1 MIYPGEKKTME
12 KIAHDLK
19 QTEKH
24 ALKYTKGMI
33 LQISGSGSSTDPPK
47 WQPFFNKTPH
57 QQENPKFR
65 QNYTPL
71 FPHKKK
77 EKGKFVF

>member
-1 MIYPGEKKTME
+1 ME
-12 KIAHDLK
+12 KIARDLK

-33 LQISGSGSSTDPPK
+33 LQISGSGSSTDAPK

-65 QNYTPL
+65 QNYTLL

-77 EKGKFVF
+77 RRVNLCFSRN